1 MHHWHQNFFFCLT
14 TSPKKLGT
22 FVPGE
27 GATTQGDL
35 AEKESTTAWCST
47 ECGESQR
54 IFFSQGKHCGGGN
67 ICG

>member
-1 MHHWHQNFFFCLT
+1 M
-14 TSPKKLGT
+14 
-22 FVPGE
+22 PGE

-54 IFFSQGKHCGGGN
+54 IFFHRESTPEEGKFAVESQTRMGLPN
-67 ICG
+67 FFPRWLVFF